1 MTRFLKQTLLTL
13 LLFLGF
19 HVVVIAQNSNNTPLI
34 DSLSVVYGKN
44 LYTNPIVAKK
54 AAEEWLKESKRLDI
68 DLQTVRALYALGNL
82 GNISGD
88 YKNAI
93 SKTTEAIA
101 LLKKLNLESGLAAC
115 YNILALGYKNLG
127 EYPKAMDSFMMCL
140 SFAEANDNKMQEANA
155 YQNIATLYVLQKD
168 FTKATENLDR
178 AANLYREL
186 GNDDGVL
193 TTLFNFANI
202 LKEQDK
208 FDDARKHYKTVLG
221 YREKEGNKAVIAYIN
236 INLSQMLVEEERC
249 EEAIVALKKT
259 LTLLKALK
267 FNSDIAIVLNDLG
280 LCNSKLGRTKDAINY
295 FQEALAIGE
304 TQSLLSYKSD
314 IYKNLA
320 QLYQE
325 ADDYENALKYYQ
337 KGVTTVAEQNS
348 LDKEKY
354 VAKIQERYETQLKE
368 TRIALLEKE
377 QKLSDA
383 ELQKAELTLKRQRF
397 VRNAFIG
404 GFVLVLITLIV
415 LRLFYIQRLRVQKEL
430 NLQQEENAKQKIN
443 QMIQD
448 HKLSVIERYQEGQDE
463 ERARLARDIHDGIG
477 SDLAGIK
484 LAFEHYSEKHEDASQ
499 AKRIGEAIDNACF
512 DIRSLSHQLHPLSF
526 SKIGFTSFLN
536 DFVDQITNNTT
547 LTIQTFIFPE
557 EDIDKLPEDPLAD
570 AYRIVQELINN
581 IIKHAQATEADV
593 QLTKHD
599 AYLNIVV
606 HDNGKGFK
614 TNKKQGIGLRNI
626 KERLQKVQ
634 GTLDIDSGS
643 GNGTSI
649 TIDIPIN

>member
-557 EDIDKLPEDPLAD
+557 EDIDKLPEDLLAD

>member
-13 LLFLGF
+13 LLFLGLQ
-19 HVVVIAQNSNNTPLI
+19 VVVIAQNSNNTPLI

-557 EDIDKLPEDPLAD
+557 EDIDKLPEDLLAD

-643 GNGTSI
+643 RNGTSI